1 MEDERILDL
10 YWERDQRAISETSA
24 KYGERCSVI
33 AENILSD
40 RFDAEECVNDTYLE
54 IWNSIPPKRPSF
66 FSAFIAK
73 ITRNLAMKRIEY
85 LYAKKRSVNA
95 AVSFSEL
102 DGCVPQNAV
111 EDQVVNA
118 QVLKNCMEGFLLDLS
133 VQNRY
138 IFLRRY
144 FIFDPVSEIAEN
156 LQLSESAVKSSLL
169 RSRKKLKAILE
180 KEGIFTEKEKEKQR

>member
-10 YWERDQRAISETSA
+10 YWERDQRAIVETSA
-24 KYGERCSVI
+24 KYGEMCSVI

-40 RFDAEECVNDTYLE
+40 KLDAEECVNDTYLE
-54 IWNSIPPKRPSF
+54 LWNSIPPKRPNF
-66 FSAFIAK
+66 FGAFITK

-95 AVSFSEL
+95 AVSLSEL
-102 DGCVPQNAV
+102 DGCVPPNAV
-111 EDQVVNA
+111 EDDVVNE
-118 QVLKNCMEGFLLDLS
+118 QVLKSCIEGFLLDLS
-133 VQNRY
+133 EQNRY

-144 FIFDPVSEIAEN
+144 FFFDPVSEIAEK

-180 KEGIFTEKEKEKQR
+180 KEGVFAKVENTM